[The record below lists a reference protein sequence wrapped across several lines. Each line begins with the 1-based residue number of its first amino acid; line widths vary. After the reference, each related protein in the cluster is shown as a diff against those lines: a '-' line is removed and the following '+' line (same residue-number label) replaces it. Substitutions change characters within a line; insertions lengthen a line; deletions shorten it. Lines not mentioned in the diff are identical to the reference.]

1 MAGGLVWMP
10 PEARILP
17 VAFHVDEYV
26 VMVMVMF
33 CLGDIVSI
41 WLGDRSADD
50 LVLMHSSWL
59 YIIPFFSTV
68 DNIGAVMIVWT
79 VLRRYVYQFIL
90 VWKYE
95 VRAT

>member
-41 WLGDRSADD
+41 WLGDRSADI
-50 LVLMHSSWL
+50 L
-59 YIIPFFSTV
+59 Y
-68 DNIGAVMIVWT
+68 WC
-79 VLRRYVYQFIL
+79 IL
-90 VWKYE
+90 VDCILYHSFLQ
-95 VRAT
+95 